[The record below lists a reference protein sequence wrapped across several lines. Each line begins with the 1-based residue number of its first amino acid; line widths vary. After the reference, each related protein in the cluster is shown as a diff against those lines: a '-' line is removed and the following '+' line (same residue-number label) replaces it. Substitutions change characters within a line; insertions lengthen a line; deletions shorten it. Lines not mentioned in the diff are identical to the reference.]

1 MEPLSIFLVESGQ
14 LFGSEIFETES
25 FYNLTLRFLMNFV
38 VVFILARTLYYSV
51 SKRKDYL
58 FTYLL
63 ISTIVFLLC
72 IMLGSVKLQ
81 LGFALGLFAIFGI
94 LRYRTASIPIKEMTY
109 LFIII
114 GVSVINALFNK
125 KVSWA
130 EVAFSNL
137 IVILLAFLLE
147 KVWLLKHESSRLVLL
162 EKIDLIKPE
171 NYQALL
177 EDLRNRTGLNIHR
190 AEIGKV
196 DFMRDVA
203 QVNIFFYENKF
214 TGRENPNELS
224 RDNENG
230 ED

>member
-1 MEPLSIFLVESGQ
+1 MENFSSLFLDSGK
-14 LFGSEIFETES
+14 LFGIDIYDMES
-25 FYNLTLRFLMNFV
+25 LYDLGIRFSFNFV
-38 VVFILARTLYYSV
+38 VTFLLARVLYYSV

-58 FTYLL
+58 FTYFL
-63 ISTIVFLLC
+63 ISSIVFLLC
-72 IMLGSVKLQ
+72 FMLGSVKLQ

-94 LRYRTASIPIKEMTY
+94 LRYRTATIPIKEMTY

-137 IVILLAFLLE
+137 IILILTFVLE

-162 EKIDLIKPE
+162 EKIELIKPE
-171 NYQALL
+171 NYDALL
-177 EDLRNRTGLNIHR
+177 EDMRNRTGLNIHR
-190 AEIGKV
+190 AEIGRI

-203 QVNIFFYENKF
+203 RITVFFYEKKF
-214 TGRENPNELS
+214 TGRENPDEIPY
-224 RDNENG
+224 RDSDTDG
-230 ED
+230 

>member
-1 MEPLSIFLVESGQ
+1 MGYLQILLVESGQ
-14 LFGSEIFETES
+14 LFGSEIFEAES
-25 FYNLTLRFLMNFV
+25 FYNLTIRFLMNFV

-130 EVAFSNL
+130 EVAFTNFV
-137 IVILLAFLLE
+137 VILLAFLLE
-147 KVWLLKHESSRLVLL
+147 KVWLLKHESSRMVLL
-162 EKIDLIKPE
+162 EKIELIKPE

-177 EDLRNRTGLNIHR
+177 EDLKNRTGLNIHR

-214 TGRENPNELS
+214 TGRENPNERS
-224 RDNENG
+224 IDNG
-230 ED
+230 DGDD